1 MGYIYCITN
10 LINNKKY
17 IGKTLNSITD
27 RFKEHC
33 QDATRRCEENRPLYR
48 AMNKYGKENFRVDLV
63 ATCEENELSKKEI
76 YYINVYNTFK
86 SGYNATKGGEGKILY
101 DHKYIIELYR
111 TGLSAEKV
119 AKQVGC
125 HVDTVRNV
133 LKSNNVPVNTYI
145 FNKVL
150 KSPKRV
156 KQIDEDGKLIRIW
169 NSIADAAR
177 WISKEGISSLKL
189 SHIRTII
196 SRSATHKHKLSLGF
210 YWEYADTE
218 SNDNILSEKTI

>member
-17 IGKTLNSITD
+17 IGKTLDLITD

-48 AMNKYGKENFRVDLV
+48 AINKYGKENFKIELIDS
-63 ATCEENELSKKEI
+63 CEERELSDKEI
-76 YYINVYNTFK
+76 YYISIYDTYK
-86 SGYNATKGGEGKILY
+86 HGYNATKGGDGKMLY
-101 DHKYIIELYR
+101 NHQQIIDLYK
-111 TGLSAEKV
+111 TGISAEKV
-119 AKQVGC
+119 AKQIGC
-125 HVDTVRNV
+125 HVDTVKKV
-133 LKSNNVPVNTYI
+133 LKNNNVPVNKYTSAI
-145 FNKVL
+145 L
-150 KSPKRV
+150 KPSRRI
-156 KQIDEDGKLIRIW
+156 KQIDENGNLLRIW

-189 SHIRTII
+189 NHIRLII

-210 YWEYADTE
+210 YWEYADVNL
-218 SNDNILSEKTI
+218 NDNNLSEKTI

>member
-76 YYINVYNTFK
+76 YYIQVYNTFK
-86 SGYNATKGGEGKILY
+86 FGYNATKGGDGKILY
-101 DHKYIIELYR
+101 DQHEIIDLYKS
-111 TGLSAEKV
+111 GLSAERV
-119 AKQVGC
+119 AKQIGC
-125 HVDTVRNV
+125 HIDTVRKI
-133 LKSNNVPVNTYI
+133 LKRNKIPVNTYNNNVI
-145 FNKVL
+145 KTPR
-150 KSPKRV
+150 KV
-156 KQIDEDGKLIRIW
+156 KQIDENGNLIRIW

-189 SHIRTII
+189 NHIRTII

>member
-33 QDATRRCEENRPLYR
+33 QDSTRRCEENRPLYR
-48 AMNKYGKENFRVDLV
+48 AMNKYGKENFKVELVD
-63 ATCEENELSKKEI
+63 TCEENELSEKEI
-76 YYINVYNTFK
+76 YYIQIYNTFK
-86 SGYNATKGGEGKILY
+86 FGYNATKGGDGKILY
-101 DHKYIIELYR
+101 DHQRIIDLYKS
-111 TGLSAEKV
+111 GLSAEKV
-119 AKQVGC
+119 AKQIGC
-125 HVDTVRNV
+125 HIDTVRKI
-133 LKSNNVPVNTYI
+133 LKYNKIPVNIYTSNI
-145 FNKVL
+145 IKT
-150 KSPKRV
+150 PRRI
-156 KQIDEDGKLIRIW
+156 KQIDENGNLIRIW

-189 SHIRTII
+189 NHIRTII

-210 YWEYADTE
+210 YWEYRDPKP
-218 SNDNILSEKTI
+218 NDNNLSEKTI

>member
-17 IGKTLNSITD
+17 IGKTLDSITD

-48 AMNKYGKENFRVDLV
+48 AINKYGKENFKVELVDS
-63 ATCEENELSKKEI
+63 CEEGELSGKEI
-76 YYINVYNTFK
+76 YYISVYDTYNH
-86 SGYNATKGGEGKILY
+86 GYNATKGGDGKMLY
-101 DHKYIIELYR
+101 NHQQIIDLYK
-111 TGLSAEKV
+111 TGISAEKV

-125 HVDTVRNV
+125 HVDTVR
-133 LKSNNVPVNTYI
+133 
-145 FNKVL
+145 KVL
-150 KSPKRV
+150 KNNNIPINKYTSAILKPSRRV
-156 KQIDEDGKLIRIW
+156 KQIDENGDLLRIW

-189 SHIRTII
+189 NHIRLII

-210 YWEYADTE
+210 YWEYADI
-218 SNDNILSEKTI
+218 NLDDNNLSEKTI

>member
-17 IGKTLNSITD
+17 IGKTLSSITD

-33 QDATRRCEENRPLYR
+33 QDSTRRCEENRPLYR
-48 AMNKYGKENFRVDLV
+48 AMNKYGKENFKIELVD
-63 ATCEENELSKKEI
+63 TCEENELSNKEI
-76 YYINVYNTFK
+76 YYISVYNTFK
-86 SGYNATKGGEGKILY
+86 YGYNATKGGEGKILY
-101 DHKYIIELYR
+101 DHQRMIDLYKS
-111 TGLSAEKV
+111 GLSAEKV
-119 AKQVGC
+119 AKQIGC

-133 LKSNNVPVNTYI
+133 LKSNNVPINTYI
-145 FNKVL
+145 SNKVL

-156 KQIDEDGKLIRIW
+156 KQIDEDGKLIRTW

-177 WISKEGISSLKL
+177 WISKEGISLLKL
-189 SHIRTII
+189 NHIRTTI
-196 SRSATHKHKLSLGF
+196 SRSATHKHKLSFGF

-218 SNDNILSEKTI
+218 SNDNNLSEKTI